1 VGYSTASWCSS
12 DGSSFSWRCSCR
24 GVDDARHIDP
34 PDPTW
39 VGGYWNDDD
48 FDYAVDAIL
57 HHAAVPPASAPAVD
71 GLCWITVA
79 RIEVSTSTESRR
91 GRHHR
96 LAARP
101 AARTRLVTALPNS

>member
-1 VGYSTASWCSS
+1 VVILRRLVILVALLVPAVSTLA
-12 DGSSFSWRCSCR
+12 
-24 GVDDARHIDP
+24 HIDP

-48 FDYAVDAIL
+48 FDDAVDATL

-79 RIEVSTSTESRR
+79 RVEVLDVNGVAPSVATTDSPR
-91 GRHHR
+91 GPPARH
-96 LAARP
+96 LA
-101 AARTRLVTALPNS
+101 LVTALPNS